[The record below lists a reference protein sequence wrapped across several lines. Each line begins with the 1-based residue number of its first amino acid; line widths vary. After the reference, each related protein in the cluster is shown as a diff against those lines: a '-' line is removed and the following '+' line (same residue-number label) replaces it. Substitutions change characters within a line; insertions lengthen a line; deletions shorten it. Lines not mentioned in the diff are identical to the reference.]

1 MKLFYKH
8 IIKYCGFIAL
18 FSVANVSSFAQ
29 MEFVQNKG
37 QWEKDVLFK
46 ADDGNTAFFIEPNG
60 FTVLLN
66 DVEDLKRARK
76 LIHDD
81 KDILN
86 DPKRRESLMV
96 KQHAYKVKFLGSNVN
111 ASAVPEKPLNT
122 YNNYFI
128 GNDSKKWA
136 SNCGI
141 FAAVTVKE
149 IYPNIDIK
157 FYSAGSNLKY
167 DFIVK
172 PGGNPNLI
180 ALRYDGGVDLTVK
193 NKQLVIGTKVG
204 ELKEL
209 EPYTYETSLNGR
221 NDVNAKYI
229 IKDNVVNFNLGN
241 YNADNTLIID
251 PSLVFSTFTGSR
263 ADNFGFTATYD
274 NKGNFYAGGIAFDNG
289 FPAQGGFTTG
299 FSGRSDIAIIKFN
312 PNGAQRLYGTYIGGN
327 DYEQPHSLVVDA
339 NDNLVLAGRTRSVNY
354 PTTSTAGSLGNYDI
368 VVTKLNATGNGLV
381 GSMKIGGSG
390 DDGVNIAANPVSSG
404 GTGIG
409 DVSSLRRNYGDDARS
424 EVIIG
429 NSGEIFVAS
438 CTQSGNFPTVAAAQA
453 SAGGNQDGVI
463 LKLNPSVSNLLI
475 STFYGGG
482 GNDACFVAAL
492 NPISGNLFIGG
503 STASPTLLGSSAGVV
518 SANSNGN
525 IDGFVTELNPNSGA
539 IIRRTFIGTG
549 ANDLLYGLKFDKLGF
564 PYVMGTSTGNF
575 PVQNAT
581 FFNQGAKQFVA
592 KLQTDLSAYVYSTV
606 FGTNVAQPNLS
617 PIAFSVDRCENVYV
631 SGWGGGLNSSYSSGN
646 TSGLASINP
655 IAQAQQPDGA
665 DFYFFVMRKD
675 ATQQLFGSHFGQFG
689 GSGDH
694 VDGGTSRFD
703 PFGIIYQGICA
714 NCNPGQGQPR
724 GNYPNPGG
732 VWSPQ
737 NGATNNGNGCN
748 MAAVKIDMNF
758 AGVGAEIES
767 EIDGVSKDTLGCLPL
782 TVKFKD
788 LRAKGNKYYW
798 NFDSQ
803 NTPNINNDTTTTPNS
818 SFTFT
823 VAGTYR
829 VRLISEDLST
839 CNLRDTV
846 YLNIK
851 VGDKRV
857 YPDFT
862 ATKRPPCESTTYDF
876 INTTTNPSNLVYKP
890 NTFIWNF
897 GDGSPAQTADF
908 GPKVY
913 TFPSYGTYIVKLTVT
928 DDQFCNVDTT
938 AIDTLRIN
946 PLVDARPTS
955 KPLGCAPYL
964 AKFTNQ
970 SLGGLSWLWE
980 FYDSNTNALLGTST
994 EFEPSFLF
1002 VNVGTYSYRLIAFDS
1017 TTCNKIDTSN
1027 FFTIE
1032 VKEKPIA
1039 SFTWAPNPPLVNTPT
1054 VFTNQSQFA
1063 DTYLWNFGDGESST
1077 EFNPTHQYNATQ
1089 TFNAQLIAYSN
1100 AGCSDT
1106 LTLPVRALI
1115 DPLLDVPN
1123 AFIPG
1128 KNNIN
1133 SVVFVRGFGI
1143 GKIDWKIFNR
1153 WGQLIFR
1160 TNSRKQGW
1168 DGTFK
1173 GKIQPIDTYTYV
1185 LDVEYTDGVKFR
1197 KTGDI
1202 NLLR

>member
-1 MKLFYKH
+1 MNLFFKYKSK
-8 IIKYCGFIAL
+8 IWGLVAL
-18 FSVANVSSFAQ
+18 FSAFSISGFAQ

-37 QWEKDVLFK
+37 QWEKEVLFK
-46 ADDGNTAFFIEPNG
+46 ADDGNSAFFIEPNG

-66 DVEDLKRARK
+66 DAEDLRRARK

-81 KDILN
+81 RDVLDN
-86 DPKRRESLMV
+86 PKMRERLMV
-96 KQHAYKVKFLGSNVN
+96 KYHAYKVKFLGSNAN
-111 ASAVPEKPLNT
+111 AIALPEKPLNT

-141 FAAVTVKE
+141 FTAVTLKD
-149 IYPNIDIK
+149 IYPNIDVK

-167 DFIVK
+167 DFVVK

-180 ALRYDGGVDLTVK
+180 AMRYDGGVDLSVK
-193 NKQLVIGTKVG
+193 NKQLIIGTKVG
-204 ELKEL
+204 ELREL
-209 EPYTYETSLNGR
+209 EPYTYETSFNGR
-221 NDVNAKYI
+221 NDVNAKYTL
-229 IKDNVVNFNLGN
+229 KDNVVSFNLGN
-241 YNADNTLIID
+241 YNLANTLVID

-289 FPAQGGFTTG
+289 FPAQGGFNAG
-299 FSGRSDIAIIKFN
+299 YSGRSDIAIIKFN

-339 NDNLVLAGRTRSVNY
+339 NDNLVLAGRTRSGNY
-354 PTTSTAGSLGNYDI
+354 PTTTTFGSLGGYDI
-368 VVTKLNATGNGLV
+368 IVTKLNASGNGLV
-381 GSMKIGGSG
+381 GSIKIGGAG
-390 DDGVNIAANPVSSG
+390 DDGVNIAANPVSTGGS
-404 GTGIG
+404 GTGSAG
-409 DVSSLRRNYGDDARS
+409 SLRRNYGDDARS
-424 EVIIG
+424 EVIVG
-429 NSGEIFVAS
+429 NNGEIFVAS
-438 CTQSGNFPTVAAAQA
+438 CTQSNNFPTVVAAQA
-453 SAGGNQDGVI
+453 SSGGNQDGVI
-463 LKLNPSVSNLLI
+463 LKLNPSLSSVLI
-475 STFYGGG
+475 STYYGGSD
-482 GNDACFVAAL
+482 NDACFVAAL

-503 STASPTLLGSSAGVV
+503 STGSASLTGSAAAVLSPNNNGGV
-518 SANSNGN
+518 
-525 IDGFVTELNPNSGA
+525 DGFVTELNSNTGVVL
-539 IIRRTFIGTG
+539 RRTFIGT
-549 ANDLLYGLKFDKLGF
+549 AADDLLYGLKFDKFGF
-564 PYVMGTSTGNF
+564 PYVMGTSRGSF

-581 FFNQGAKQFVA
+581 FSNPGAKQFVA
-592 KLQTDLSAYVYSTV
+592 KLQTNLSAYVYSTV

-617 PIAFSVDRCENVYV
+617 PIAFAVDRCENVYV
-631 SGWGGGLNSSYSSGN
+631 SGWGGGLNAAFSSGN
-646 TSGLASINP
+646 TSGLASIDP

-689 GSGDH
+689 GASDH

-703 PFGIIYQGICA
+703 PNGIIYQGICA
-714 NCNPGQGQPR
+714 NCNVGPGQPR
-724 GNYPNPGG
+724 GTYPNPGG

-737 NGATNNGNGCN
+737 NPAANNGNGCN

-767 EIDGVSKDTLGCLPL
+767 EIDGVAKDTLGCVPL
-782 TVKFKD
+782 TVNFKD
-788 LRAKGNKYYW
+788 LQAKGVTYYW

-803 NTPNINNDTTTTPNS
+803 NTPGINNQTTTTPNT

-823 VAGTYR
+823 TVGTYR
-829 VRLISEDLST
+829 VRLISEDLNT

-846 YLNIK
+846 YVNIK
-851 VGDKRV
+851 VGDRRV
-857 YPDFT
+857 FPNFT
-862 ATKRPPCESTTYDF
+862 ASKRPPCESTTYDF
-876 INTTTNPSNLVYKP
+876 INTTTNSANLAYQP
-890 NTFIWNF
+890 NTFIWNY
-897 GDGSPAQTADF
+897 GDGSPSQTADF
-908 GPKVY
+908 GPQVY
-913 TFPSYGTYIVKLTVT
+913 TFPGNGTYIVRLTAT
-928 DDQFCNVDTT
+928 DNQFCNVDTT

-946 PLVDARPTS
+946 PLVDARPS
-955 KPLGCAPYL
+955 SNPLGCAPYL
-964 AKFTNQ
+964 ARFTNQ
-970 SLGGLSWLWE
+970 SLAGLSWLWE
-980 FYDSNTNALLGTST
+980 FYDANTNALLGTANS
-994 EFEPSFLF
+994 FEPTFLF
-1002 VNVGTYSYRLIAFDS
+1002 ANVGTYKYRLIAFDS

-1027 FFTIE
+1027 FFNIQ
-1032 VKEKPIA
+1032 VREKPIA

-1077 EFNPTHQYNATQ
+1077 EVNPTHQYNATQ

-1106 LTLPVRALI
+1106 VSLPVRALI
-1115 DPLLDVPN
+1115 NPLLDVPN

-1128 KNNIN
+1128 RNDVN
-1133 SVVFVRGFGI
+1133 SVVLVRGFGI
-1143 GKIDWKIFNR
+1143 GEIDWKIFNR

-1173 GKIQPIDTYTYV
+1173 GKIQPMDTYTYV
-1185 LDVEYTDGVKFR
+1185 LDVEYTDGTKFR